1 MTTVDGTRAQ
11 PLPTV
16 SELAAMSDAEL
27 VERHDAQVART
38 RETGEPVS
46 DMYLGELGRRM
57 VELRHERVIRLLIAA
72 LALSSTAL
80 VLVVAAL
87 VVAL

>member
-1 MTTVDGTRAQ
+1 MTTVDSTRAQ

-16 SELAAMSDAEL
+16 SELAAMSDAAL

-38 RETGEPVS
+38 RKTGDPVS
-46 DMYLGELGRRM
+46 DIYLGELGRRM
-57 VELRHERVIRLLIAA
+57 VELRYERVIRLLIAA

-80 VLVVAAL
+80 ILVVAAF

>member
-1 MTTVDGTRAQ
+1 MTTADGTQAQ

-16 SELAAMSDAEL
+16 SELAALSVGEL

-46 DMYLGELGRRM
+46 DIYLGELGRRT
-57 VELRHERVIRLLIAA
+57 VELRYERVIRLLIAA
-72 LALSSTAL
+72 LALSSTVL
-80 VLVVAAL
+80 ILVVAAL

>member
-1 MTTVDGTRAQ
+1 MTTVDGTQAQ

-38 RETGEPVS
+38 RATGEAVS
-46 DMYLGELGRRM
+46 DIYLGELGRRM
-57 VELRHERVIRLLIAA
+57 VELRYERVIRLLIAA

-80 VLVVAAL
+80 IFIVAAL

>member
-1 MTTVDGTRAQ
+1 MTAVDGTRAQ

-16 SELAAMSDAEL
+16 SELAAMSDAAL
-27 VERHDAQVART
+27 VERHDAQVAHT
-38 RETGEPVS
+38 RKTGDPVS
-46 DMYLGELGRRM
+46 DIYLGELGRRV
-57 VELRHERVIRLLIAA
+57 VELRYERMIRLLIAA

-80 VLVVAAL
+80 ILVVAAL

>member
-1 MTTVDGTRAQ
+1 MTTVDDTQAQ

-27 VERHDAQVART
+27 VERHDAQTART
-38 RETGEPVS
+38 RTTGEPVS
-46 DMYLGELGRRM
+46 DIYLGELGRRM
-57 VELRHERVIRLLIAA
+57 VELRYERLIRLLIAA

-80 VLVVAAL
+80 ILIVAAL

>member
-1 MTTVDGTRAQ
+1 
-11 PLPTV
+11 
-16 SELAAMSDAEL
+16 
-27 VERHDAQVART
+27 
-38 RETGEPVS
+38 
-46 DMYLGELGRRM
+46 M
-57 VELRHERVIRLLIAA
+57 VELRSERVIRLLIAA